1 MHLNIS
7 KEGRSHGKCSYHTHP
22 KNFGGDEYVCCL
34 DCGDGFVGTRV
45 QTHQIVKLNM
55 CSTLYISSTHQKD
68 VFLKKYDGKLKGFSL
83 KKMQP
88 VGKAVWH
95 PKGHIRGKPWQSHCP
110 PLVAAAVSSL
120 IPLTAGWQYCFGPV
134 ARAQDVG
141 EERAVP
147 SFPSRAL
154 RVMRSKGWASAFLGL
169 RSHTHVSVD
178 CPACSW
184 WRSRGM
190 SLHKNH
196 LLSWASLM
204 GSGFPS
210 PIPPQSPLPR
220 DTGKY
225 YWEKKIKKWWAQDIC
240 FSGFL
245 SFFSSHF

>member
-1 MHLNIS
+1 MFLPHTP
-7 KEGRSHGKCSYHTHP
+7 KEFWRRRICLLPWLWWWLCRYSGPNTSNCEIK
-22 KNFGGDEYVCCL
+22 YVQY
-34 DCGDGFVGTRV
+34 FIY
-45 QTHQIVKLNM
+45 Q
-55 CSTLYISSTHQKD
+55 LYPPERC
-68 VFLKKYDGKLKGFSL
+68 FLKEIWWKIKGIFLK

-120 IPLTAGWQYCFGPV
+120 ILLTAGWQYCCGPV

-141 EERAVP
+141 EERDVP

-184 WRSRGM
+184 WRSRRM

-196 LLSWASLM
+196 LLWWASLM
-204 GSGFPS
+204 GSGFPP

-220 DTGKY
+220 DAGKY